1 MLTLRRHRKTISVL
15 GVFWTNTDGIALLIR
30 WTMGWWKKWWW
41 IKMTSYRSS
50 WKKLTPADAKFC
62 IMQYCLLRSVIAAV
76 IAGRGIS
83 DVASEAWFSNRV
95 FFNISLLS
103 RSKICILKYSFIFL
117 SFLQLVANAILFVS
131 VNLYGVFV
139 RILTERAQ
147 RKAFLQARNC
157 IEDRLRLEDENEKQV
172 SF

>member
-1 MLTLRRHRKTISVL
+1 MKEMMMNEDDKLQIILKEINSSRCKIL
-15 GVFWTNTDGIALLIR
+15 YYAILLAEICDR
-30 WTMGWWKKWWW
+30 CCNCFT
-41 IKMTSYRSS
+41 
-50 WKKLTPADAKFC
+50 
-62 IMQYCLLRSVIAAV
+62 
-76 IAGRGIS
+76 AGRGVS
-83 DVASEAWFSNRV
+83 DVASKAQFENS
-95 FFNISLLS
+95 FFKYNFAEQKC
-103 RSKICILKYSFIFL
+103 KIKIYILKYSFIFL

>member
-1 MLTLRRHRKTISVL
+1 M
-15 GVFWTNTDGIALLIR
+15 
-30 WTMGWWKKWWW
+30 
-41 IKMTSYRSS
+41 
-50 WKKLTPADAKFC
+50 
-62 IMQYCLLRSVIAAV
+62 
-76 IAGRGIS
+76 GRGIC
-83 DVASEAWFSNRV
+83 DMASEAEFLKTVLFRCGILCFV
-95 FFNISLLS
+95 FNFAELKCKI
-103 RSKICILKYSFIFL
+103 KICILKYSLIFL
-117 SFLQLVANAILFVS
+117 SSLQLVANAILFVS